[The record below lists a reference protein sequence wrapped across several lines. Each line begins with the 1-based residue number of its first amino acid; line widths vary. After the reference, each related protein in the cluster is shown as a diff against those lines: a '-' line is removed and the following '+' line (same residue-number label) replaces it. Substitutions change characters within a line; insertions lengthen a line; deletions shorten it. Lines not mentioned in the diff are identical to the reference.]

1 MEVDPRGFINE
12 LMRNVRKAESR
23 MTLSFLVWVP
33 EKCRT
38 QALGSQPTWIFV
50 LASLLDQ
57 HDIFKFISHMTHLP
71 QPGALPQMT
80 KFCSQIFLIRREQ
93 RL

>member
-1 MEVDPRGFINE
+1 VEVDPRGFIKE

-38 QALGSQPTWIFV
+38 QVLESQPTWIFV

-57 HDIFKFISHMTHLP
+57 HDIFSSFPI
-71 QPGALPQMT
+71 
-80 KFCSQIFLIRREQ
+80 
-93 RL
+93 

>member
-12 LMRNVRKAESR
+12 LMRNVRKVESG

-38 QALGSQPTWIFV
+38 QVLESQPTWIFA

-57 HDIFKFISHMTHLP
+57 HDIFKFISHMAHLP
-71 QPGALPQMT
+71 QPGAPPQMP
-80 KFCSQIFLIRREQ
+80 KFCSQIFLIGWEHRM
-93 RL
+93 

>member
-12 LMRNVRKAESR
+12 LMRNVRKVESR

-38 QALGSQPTWIFV
+38 QVLESQPTWIFV

-57 HDIFKFISHMTHLP
+57 HDIFKIISHMAHLP
-71 QPGALPQMT
+71 QPGAPPQMP
-80 KFCSQIFLIRREQ
+80 KFCSQIFLIGWEHRI
-93 RL
+93 